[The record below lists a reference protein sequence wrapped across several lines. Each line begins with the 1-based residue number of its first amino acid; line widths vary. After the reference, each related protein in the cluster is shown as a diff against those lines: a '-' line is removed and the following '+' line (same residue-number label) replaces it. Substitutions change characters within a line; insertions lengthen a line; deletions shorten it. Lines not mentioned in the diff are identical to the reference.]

1 MALFTRRG
9 FLRGVSGVG
18 LGLTGLG
25 AGLGSW
31 AFALEP
37 GFMMDVTRYRLTPKS
52 WPADLRLR
60 IVAIADVHACEPW
73 MSAERV
79 RRICLAANA
88 MKPDMIVLLGD
99 YYGGTSLASAVPA
112 AAWGEAMSVLEAPLG
127 VFGVIGNHDIWHGP
141 LPNMRGDDGETV
153 IRTLRQASVTV
164 LENKAV
170 RVVKDGK
177 PFWMVG
183 LADQMAHRIA
193 RGVFR
198 GRDDLPGALRQVTD
212 DAPAILLAHEPF
224 IFPKVPARVALTL
237 AGHTHG
243 GQVNIPGVG
252 NPLLNRRLRADYQ
265 YGHVEEDGRHMIV
278 SAGLGVSIV
287 PARFMRPPEL
297 VEITLGGG
305 PTLA

>member
-1 MALFTRRG
+1 MGLFTRRG
-9 FLRGVSGVG
+9 FLKGVSGVG
-18 LGLTGLG
+18 LGLT
-25 AGLGSW
+25 GLGSW

-37 GFMMDVTRYRLTPKS
+37 GFMMDVTRYHLTPRS
-52 WPADLRLR
+52 WPADLQLR

-79 RRICLAANA
+79 RRVCLAANA
-88 MKPDMIVLLGD
+88 MRPDMIVLLGD
-99 YYGGTSLASAVPA
+99 YYGGTSLARPVPA
-112 AAWGEAMSVLEAPLG
+112 QAWGEAMSVLTAPLG

-141 LPNMRGDDGETV
+141 LPNMRGDNGETV
-153 IRTLRQASVTV
+153 IRTLQQASVTV

-183 LADQMAHRIA
+183 LADQMAYRIA

-198 GRDDLPGALRQVTD
+198 GRDDLPGALKQVTD

-224 IFPKVPARVALTL
+224 IFPKAPKRVTLTL

-252 NPLLNRRLRADYQ
+252 NPLLNKRLRTDYQ

-297 VEITLGGG
+297 VEVTLGGA
-305 PTLA
+305 PSLA